1 MATLSKRA
9 TVYFDP
15 EIHRALRLKSADT
28 TRSISDLVNDAL
40 RGSLAEDAD
49 DLEAF
54 ESRASETL
62 VSYEEMLKRL
72 GSPAAGNSR
81 YWYSSLR

>member
-15 EIHRALRLKSADT
+15 DIHRALRLKSADT

-40 RGSLAEDAD
+40 RCSLAEDAE

-54 ESRASETL
+54 ESRATDAL
-62 VSYEEMLKRL
+62 VSYEEMVKRL
-72 GSPAAGNSR
+72 KADGR
-81 YWYSSLR
+81 I

>member
-15 EIHRALRLKSADT
+15 DIHRALRLKAADT

-40 RGSLAEDAD
+40 RGSLAEDAE

-54 ESRASETL
+54 ESRAHESL
-62 VSYEEMLKRL
+62 VSYEEMIKRL
-72 GSPAAGNSR
+72 KADGR
-81 YWYSSLR
+81 I

>member
-1 MATLSKRA
+1 MATLSKRV

-15 EIHRALRLKSADT
+15 DIHRALRLKSADT

-40 RGSLAEDAD
+40 RGSLAEDAE

-54 ESRASETL
+54 EGRAGDPL
-62 VSYEEMLKRL
+62 VSYEEMIKRL
-72 GSPAAGNSR
+72 KAEGR
-81 YWYSSLR
+81 I